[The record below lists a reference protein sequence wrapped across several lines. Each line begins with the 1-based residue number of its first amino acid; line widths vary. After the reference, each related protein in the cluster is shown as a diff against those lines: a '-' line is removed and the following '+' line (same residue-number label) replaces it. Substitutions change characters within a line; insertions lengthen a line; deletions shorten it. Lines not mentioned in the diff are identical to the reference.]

1 MQITEAVQVAG
12 PGAARVGIGAGAAAP
27 AADGLELQR
36 SVERIGAQLHL
47 AEG

>member
-1 MQITEAVQVAG
+1 MQITEAVEITG

-27 AADGLELQR
+27 AADGLDLQGG
-36 SVERIGAQLHL
+36 VERIGAQLHL